1 MKILVAAVQMLAELS
16 QVAANLERADT
27 YLGEASRAGA
37 VLAALPEMF
46 NTGYGL
52 LTDFD
57 PSAEGTDGPT
67 LRHLSARSRHWR
79 MGIVAGFV
87 ERDRRHLYD
96 CAGPLPARWLDP
108 DLP

>member
-1 MKILVAAVQMLAELS
+1 M
-16 QVAANLERADT
+16 
-27 YLGEASRAGA
+27 
-37 VLAALPEMF
+37 LAALPEMF

-52 LTDFD
+52 VPDFD

-96 CAGPLPARWLDP
+96 SLALCLPDGSIQIYRKRHLVFWERFRFRPGDP
-108 DLP
+108 R